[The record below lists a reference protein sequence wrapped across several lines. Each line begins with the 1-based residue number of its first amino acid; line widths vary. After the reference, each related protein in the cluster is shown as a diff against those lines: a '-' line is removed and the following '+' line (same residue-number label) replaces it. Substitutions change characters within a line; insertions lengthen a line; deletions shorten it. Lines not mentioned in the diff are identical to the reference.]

1 MRRFI
6 VTYRWEFWLL
16 LWAPLLGGLVVSAA
30 SPLLNLLND
39 RGWSSYY
46 VLSALGSMV
55 QAGLLLVLYAWVR
68 RLERG
73 FLTLVWRYALL
84 LAAIGGLL
92 SLLGLVLSIAF
103 GEPGSFRYALLV
115 TAMALAGFIVTL
127 PLLFWFARRASRFSL
142 AHAFFLFLVMEKYG
156 LAALLAPWIVD
167 LVPWDL
173 LSPVLLLIS
182 LAFSFVMGFLLAWLL
197 GNFESRSDAFRK
209 RVVGVLLAVYVVFSA
224 SGQVELVVSLFSRD
238 TSLLEALAS
247 DLAGLLLPSTF
258 VILPL
263 ALIYLA
269 RVRQPAP
276 AAEPPTDLRVQ

>member
-6 VTYRWEFWLL
+6 ITYRWELWLL
-16 LWAPLLGGLVVSAA
+16 LWAPLLGGVVVSAA

-46 VLSALGSMV
+46 ALSALGSMV
-55 QAGLLLVLYAWVR
+55 QAGLLLLLYAWVR

-84 LAAIGGLL
+84 LAAISGLL
-92 SLLGLVLSIAF
+92 SLVGLVLSIAF
-103 GEPGSFRYALLV
+103 GEPGSFRHALLV

-182 LAFSFVMGFLLAWLL
+182 LVFSFVRGFLFAWIL

-224 SGQVELVVSLFSRD
+224 SGQVELVMSLFSGD
-238 TSLLEALAS
+238 TGLLEALAS
-247 DLAGLLLPSTF
+247 RFDRLLLSSAI

-263 ALIYLA
+263 VLIYFA
-269 RVRQPAP
+269 RVRQPTASP
-276 AAEPPTDLRVQ
+276 EPPADLRVQ